1 MRTIDLDKL
10 IEKLRRYYEDKRAAR
25 GTATLDLDD
34 PYDRYL
40 FRMMMLVNITQ
51 TYAGILNGMILRAE
65 AEGWLRN

>member
-25 GTATLDLDD
+25 GTATLNLDD

-51 TYAGILNGMILRAE
+51 VYTGILDGMILRAE